1 MAKSPPN
8 NGLHA
13 TPTAGHYYENRLAW
27 VGWFLINRA
36 LRSRETGALEGLF
49 FRNVIF

>member
-13 TPTAGHYYENRLAW
+13 TPTAAPFHANRLAR
-27 VGWFLINRA
+27 GSRFLINRA
-36 LRSRETGALEGLF
+36 LRSRETKALGF
-49 FRNVIF
+49 